1 MFFKEFKPELAGQ
14 EFRDRGFSGADGSH
28 DGNILVLHT
37 PLCYTNAVQLQSQ
50 PLIHVPTN
58 HNTLLVQTLKA
69 INENEEVV
77 TLWNILNV
85 NAIDRLGMS
94 DHGPVHFQIVANIA
108 LRLTRILAKHNVKMS
123 VVSHFKLTKEHAEVI
138 VVLASILHDLGM
150 SIHRMDHEAYSLF
163 LANTLLRETLSFL
176 PIPERTIVIS
186 ETLHAIISHR
196 SDGRPFTVEAG
207 IVRIADALDMSS
219 GRSRIPYE
227 AGKVNIH
234 SLSAYAVEG
243 IEILEGLD
251 RPIQINITMSN
262 SAGIFQVDE
271 LLKEKMEHSGIEKYF
286 EIKASVKGKT
296 EKKLLKEFVIK
307 Y

>member
-1 MFFKEFKPELAGQ
+1 M
-14 EFRDRGFSGADGSH
+14 
-28 DGNILVLHT
+28 
-37 PLCYTNAVQLQSQ
+37 
-50 PLIHVPTN
+50 IHVPLK
-58 HNTLLVQTLKA
+58 HNALLGKTLER
-69 INENEEVV
+69 INANEEIL
-77 TLWNILNV
+77 TIWNILNI
-85 NAIDRLGMS
+85 NAIERMGMS

-108 LRLTRILAKHNVKMS
+108 LRLMRILEKHRVEMSIAKN
-123 VVSHFKLTKEHAEVI
+123 FKLTRDHAEVV
-138 VVLASILHDLGM
+138 VVLASILHDVGM
-150 SIHRMDHEAYSLF
+150 SIHRVDHEAYSLF
-163 LANTLLRETLSFL
+163 LANTLLRETLAFM
-176 PIPERTIVIS
+176 PISERTIVIS

>member
-1 MFFKEFKPELAGQ
+1 M
-14 EFRDRGFSGADGSH
+14 
-28 DGNILVLHT
+28 
-37 PLCYTNAVQLQSQ
+37 AVTK

-58 HNTLLVQTLKA
+58 KNHLLQEILRR
-69 INENEEVV
+69 INENEEI
-77 TLWNILNV
+77 TALWNIINV

-94 DHGPVHFQIVANIA
+94 DHGPIHFQIVANIA
-108 LRLTRILAKHNVKMS
+108 LRLTRILIKHNVKMS
-123 VVSHFKLTKEHAEVI
+123 IVKDFKLTNDHAEV
-138 VVLASILHDLGM
+138 VVALASVLHDLGM
-150 SIHRMDHEAYSLF
+150 SIHRADHETYSLF
-163 LANTLLRETLSFL
+163 LANAILRESLDFL
-176 PIPERTIVIS
+176 PVGERATVIS

-196 SDGRPFTVEAG
+196 RDGRPLTVEAG

-243 IEILEGLD
+243 IEILEGKE
-251 RPIQINITMSN
+251 RPIQINITMNN

-271 LLKEKMEHSGIEKYF
+271 LLKEKMEHSGIEKYI
-286 EIKASVKGKT
+286 EIKASVEGKT
-296 EKKLLKEFVIK
+296 EKKLLREFIIK

>member
-1 MFFKEFKPELAGQ
+1 MAH
-14 EFRDRGFSGADGSH
+14 DRTKS
-28 DGNILVLHT
+28 T
-37 PLCYTNAVQLQSQ
+37 
-50 PLIHVPTN
+50 IHVPLQG
-58 HNTLLVQTLKA
+58 NTLLATVLTR
-69 INENEEVV
+69 INENEEIL

-108 LRLTRILAKHNVKMS
+108 LRLMRILQKYHVPMSIVKD
-123 VVSHFKLTKEHAEVI
+123 FKLTEQHAEVV
-138 VVLASILHDLGM
+138 VVLTSIFHDLGM
-150 SIHRMDHEAYSLF
+150 SIHRANHEEYSLF
-163 LANTLLRETLSFL
+163 LTNTLLREILSFF
-176 PIPERTIVIS
+176 PVGERTIVIS

-196 SDGRPFTVEAG
+196 SDGRPFTREAG

-234 SLSAYAVEG
+234 SLSAYAVEH
-243 IEILEGLD
+243 IEITEGKD
-251 RPIQINITMSN
+251 RPIQINIQMSN

-271 LLKEKMEHSGIEKYF
+271 LLKEKMEHSGIEQYF
-286 EIKASVKGKT
+286 EIKAFIKEKT

>member
-1 MFFKEFKPELAGQ
+1 MNK
-14 EFRDRGFSGADGSH
+14 
-28 DGNILVLHT
+28 
-37 PLCYTNAVQLQSQ
+37 
-50 PLIHVPTN
+50 PLIHVPTSGN
-58 HNTLLVQTLKA
+58 KLLEQTLKR
-69 INENEEVV
+69 INENEEIV

-85 NAIDRLGMS
+85 NAIERMSMS

-108 LRLTRILAKHNVKMS
+108 LRLARILHKHKVEMS
-123 VVSHFKLTKEHAEVI
+123 VVKNFKLTHEHAEVI
-138 VVLASILHDLGM
+138 VLLASILHDLGM
-150 SIHRMDHEAYSLF
+150 SIRRMDHEEYSLF
-163 LANTLLRETLSFL
+163 LANTLLRETLTFL
-176 PIPERTIVIS
+176 PVSERTIILS

-196 SDGRPFTVEAG
+196 SDGRPFTIEAG

-243 IEILEGLD
+243 IEILEGKD
-251 RPIQINITMSN
+251 RPILINISMSN

-271 LLKEKMEHSGIEKYF
+271 LLKEKMEHSGIEKYL

-296 EKKLLKEFVIK
+296 EKKLLKEFVIR